1 MFFNFII
8 FIDTSTKNL
17 DPLDPLTE
25 IVKSGQA
32 LTPFI
37 FLERLVWLLIGFF
50 FIGAMTTGLK
60 NGLKVQGWFD
70 NKTSFIGIN
79 KKSNKKNSSL
89 NKDNE

>member
-1 MFFNFII
+1 M
-8 FIDTSTKNL
+8 

-25 IVKSGQA
+25 IVRSGQA
-32 LTPFI
+32 FSSFI
-37 FLERLVWLLIGFF
+37 FIERLIWLFIGFF

-60 NGLKVQGWFD
+60 NGLKFQGWSN

-79 KKSNKKNSSL
+79 KKTERKNTAL